1 MADGTPRLYLVYLDA
16 DATPRAAPELAELA
30 PGLYLVRSARSRSQ
44 VYHAL
49 KRRFAP
55 RRLLVAPLDGDPK
68 FKGKASILNIPS
80 IGIMDAAMVVEA
92 SGLHKYADKD
102 VFTQSANRAISS

>member
-16 DATPRAAPELAELA
+16 DAPPRAAPELAELA

-68 FKGKASILNIPS
+68 FKGMRPGALAWLCAT
-80 IGIMDAAMVVEA
+80 GDRDA
-92 SGLHKYADKD
+92 
-102 VFTQSANRAISS
+102 